1 MYTTITTMTLRLFL
15 SIIIALYSLLYP
27 HSTLYTHSILYYVT
41 LIIYQ
46 AAWWGHPITTAVPTI
61 DYYLSLDAEV
71 LTAQAQY
78 SEQLVRMM
86 HINTVPLSAPY
97 SCYLKRFKQ
106 SELLHLYHNNTNYTT
121 NTTTTSSSMQHKS
134 NLNEEGK
141 DNFLRETLNDYIT
154 LEALQISPI
163 NSEISLVLGRL
174 FKIHP
179 DFDDILVSIIWELY
193 LKSYYSRYLS
203 MENLKLKNYYI
214 ILIAEQRKA
223 LNNIVFRRL
232 LQKLEEKRKNYMN
245 QSYMNTITTGS
256 SSGSSSNTHHHPHHQ
271 QQIDFSAT
279 DFASA
284 EEILAQ
290 HLRVVGYRH
299 YHTLL
304 RHSRVVL
311 DTYPYGGKGYCCF
324 YYSMVV
330 ADVGV
335 VVIL

>member
-27 HSTLYTHSILYYVT
+27 HSIIYYVT
-41 LIIYQ
+41 LIIYK

-71 LTAQAQY
+71 PTAQAQY
-78 SEQLVRMM
+78 TEQLVRMM
-86 HINTVPLSAPY
+86 HINTVPLAAPY
-97 SCYLKRFKQ
+97 SCYLKRFQQ

-134 NLNEEGK
+134 NLNKEEK
-141 DNFLRETLNDYIT
+141 ENFLRETLNDYIT

-193 LKSYYSRYLS
+193 IKSYYSRYLS
-203 MENLKLKNYYI
+203 MEDVKLKNYYI

-223 LNNIVFRRL
+223 LNNIVFSRL

-245 QSYMNTITTGS
+245 QSYMNTTTTTGS
-256 SSGSSSNTHHHPHHQ
+256 SSSSSNTHHHPQ
-271 QQIDFSAT
+271 QQLTDLSTT

>member
-1 MYTTITTMTLRLFL
+1 M
-15 SIIIALYSLLYP
+15 
-27 HSTLYTHSILYYVT
+27 
-41 LIIYQ
+41 Q

-71 LTAQAQY
+71 PTAQAQY

-86 HINTVPLSAPY
+86 HINTVPLAAPY
-97 SCYLKRFKQ
+97 SCYLKRFLQ

-121 NTTTTSSSMQHKS
+121 NTTTTTSSMQHKS
-134 NLNEEGK
+134 NLNKEEK
-141 DNFLRETLNDYIT
+141 KNFLRETLNDYIT
-154 LEALQISPI
+154 LEELQISPI

-179 DFDDILVSIIWELY
+179 DCDDILVSIIWELY

-203 MENLKLKNYYI
+203 MEDVKLKNYYI

-223 LNNIVFRRL
+223 LNNIVFSRL
-232 LQKLEEKRKNYMN
+232 LQKLEEKRKNYRN
-245 QSYMNTITTGS
+245 QSYMNTTTATGS
-256 SSGSSSNTHHHPHHQ
+256 SSSSSSSSSSNTHHHPQ
-271 QQIDFSAT
+271 QQLTDLSTT